1 MGTSVAFSSH
11 GRMPPQ
17 QKSTGRDQQEQVPR
31 CLEYALCESVAHLVQ
46 QAVAMDKETLKKKI
60 YAKIDEL
67 PTLPVVVS
75 KLLALLEDPEFDIG
89 ELTEL
94 ISQDP
99 ALTAKVLKVA
109 NSAYYGFAQEV
120 DNLDR
125 AVALLGINMLKSLTL
140 SVGVVAA
147 LPQKKQ
153 SDLLSHSG
161 LWLHSVAVAAVIR
174 EMGQRMGL
182 PKEADHL
189 FVVGLL
195 HDVGKIVLLHFFFDL
210 YQETL
215 LRTKQ
220 REGLPLHLAER
231 EIIGLD
237 HGDVGAMLL
246 GRWRFPPQVVQP
258 IMAHHHHDLSMQ
270 ADPRAAA
277 MLRLANQ
284 VPQLVGLGRDGNA
297 SPPQVRTEDLEFLGL
312 DQAGLDSLLKF
323 TRVSQESIQAFF
335 DAIS

>member
-1 MGTSVAFSSH
+1 MAGC
-11 GRMPPQ
+11 RPKRCPPAGISIIQ
-17 QKSTGRDQQEQVPR
+17 RLGCQDF
-31 CLEYALCESVAHLVQ
+31 ALCFEHASTVQ
-46 QAVAMDKETLKKKI
+46 QAVAMDKQTLKKKI

-109 NSAYYGFAQEV
+109 NSAYYGFAQEI
-120 DNLDR
+120 DTLDR
-125 AVALLGINMLKSLTL
+125 AVALLGINMLKSLVL

-147 LPQKKQ
+147 LPKARKSGQL
-153 SDLLSHSG
+153 DPAG
-161 LWLHSVAVAAVIR
+161 LWLHCVAAAAVIR
-174 EMGQRMGL
+174 EMAVRMGL
-182 PKEADHL
+182 PKEDDHL

-210 YQETL
+210 YQEAL
-215 LRTKQ
+215 KQ
-220 REGLPLHLAER
+220 ASLHEDLPLYMAER
-231 EIIGLD
+231 EIIGMD

-246 GRWRFPPQVVQP
+246 GRWKFPPQVIKP
-258 IMAHHHHDLSMQ
+258 IMAHHHHDVSVES
-270 ADPRAAA
+270 DPRDTT

-284 VPQLVGLGRDGNA
+284 LPQLVGLGRDGNSA
-297 SPPQVRTEDLEFLGL
+297 PPQVRAEDMGLIGFDQADLEGL
-312 DQAGLDSLLKF
+312 IEF
-323 TRVSQESIQAFF
+323 TKASQDSIQSFF
-335 DAIS
+335 EAIL